1 MEELE
6 QSTDHIRKDIDDGD
20 DKKPT
25 ASLIQLYEMPWR
37 EYLKQKNYDKDI
49 NNMCRNCQR
58 EQIRKYGEIT
68 IKCSGPKDISVLDQN
83 IIANMNK
90 EELEEIKQAM
100 SPVYW
105 AEKNIDVNQQDPTK
119 RLYVNRWYQ
128 SMQLTCLHGDS
139 EILMSDGSKKKIK
152 DVNVGDM
159 VVSYNEIR
167 RSTPANRVLNKW
179 NNGKKEVFRI
189 TLENGDYIDAT
200 ADHKILGWI
209 RTGRENQMLKCPSF
223 RTDYGSIAS
232 GDIKVGTDIY
242 VLNKYKKFGSVDD
255 DNLAKILGYL
265 CTDGYLRINNSY
277 NRVEFRNIRKAYVDE
292 IFNTIVD
299 RFGDIPLYREF
310 EERVD
315 KSGSVHQKHYGIF
328 LYKRG
333 TNITSFLKA
342 IGAVNKNTRELN
354 ILRWASKN
362 LSEKSFGVFL
372 NRVISGDGNVYPVP
386 NTNTSRIAISG
397 KYRSK
402 FLYELKDILRSI
414 GVYRAAIYH
423 RVNEDGKGSVLHI
436 ANSHSLKALL
446 SLTGKIFGKEENTR
460 IVLNNI
466 SNISKGRR
474 NGRLKRGAFN
484 TSTRVKIVSI
494 ESIGVHDVYDIE
506 VDKRHNFIANNI
518 IVHNCSASKKA
529 IRCGRRSG
537 KSYGLGIDIANRLVQ
552 NSNYQILVVTPFL
565 SQAKELTNV
574 VKKIL
579 RSLGD
584 TIGTWDDLV
593 ERSVTSPYQEIQ
605 MKNGSTFKAFTA
617 GNDNANTVRGQGA
630 HLIIIDEADFLT
642 QEAFD
647 SITAILMD
655 KPNTEIIC
663 TSTPMGEG
671 LLYKFSNSKDYK
683 EFHFPSFVIPHYD
696 DDMDKELRNSL
707 SMMAYIQEI
716 CLRENEEVLTKHG
729 KKYIQD
735 IKSGDIVFDKNMNP
749 VKVWQSARKTGH
761 KEILKTTVNIPD
773 VVLYTTPDHKFPN
786 RNNNKACIS
795 ELSELEVYR
804 TPYKN
809 NSKEEIL
816 ARLIGYNLG
825 DGTIT
830 STRFDSYWYSSRKE
844 DVLLVSEDIRK
855 LWPNLKASVL
865 EYLVRNGNKENALVK
880 VDGMRYSVSASNK
893 ATRYL
898 MDLGM
903 VRGKKVEQEFNVP
916 EFVLN
921 GSESVKI
928 EFIAAL
934 FGAEGSTPR
943 VDRNGKTLSTVSL
956 SMSKRIGVN
965 GLPFFNDL
973 KGILSDIGI
982 QSSVTYR
989 DVGMNTVYTL
999 HVLSSPENLLR
1010 FHSKVG
1016 YRYCVRKE
1024 LESLYMSAYISY
1036 KNKQSEDKTLFI
1048 EKCRNMKTSG
1058 MTINDIFDHFNKEYS
1073 KRYISKALYRDRS
1086 NPRAVDTMKYS
1097 SFKERNVT
1105 DRGSIFVEILSKE
1118 LVGSANTYNIGVSS
1132 DDTSYILYN
1141 GVRTFNCAEF
1151 GLSDNSVFDT
1161 DLVNRSTTIGASASI
1176 HDVVLNRDRYI
1187 VSLGCDWNSDKVGT
1201 RICIIAY
1208 DKIDKKVIIANLSNV
1223 RREGW
1228 TQVAAI
1234 DKIVELNR
1242 LYVPDYIYVDEG
1254 FGEANVQQLKLI
1266 AVNLFGKV
1274 PADHPDLRLRNV
1286 TPVNFSSTLE
1296 LRDVMTGEI
1305 RKKYFKNFIVETTKR
1320 ALEAGLLAFKD
1331 PVASPIIE
1339 QMKNYVVKSRLTNGR
1354 EVYEA
1359 KSSEIGDHDLD
1370 AFMIALAGL
1379 QLNEDSILDTRR
1391 YSNITVLP
1399 LEKRGTESYNTSNQI
1414 EKRSYTNED
1423 KYHRTVRVAPG
1434 INRRSFMAGGPMG
1447 GRGSL
1452 SRETASTF
1460 MNRYK
1465 TTMRSK
1471 PR

>member
-1 MEELE
+1 MEYLDKN
-6 QSTDHIRKDIDDGD
+6 TDHIRSDIDDIE

-25 ASLIQLYEMPWR
+25 SSLIQLYEMPWR
-37 EYLKQKNYDKDI
+37 EYLKHKNYDTDI

-58 EQIRKYGEIT
+58 EQIKKYGEIT

-83 IIANMNK
+83 IVADMNK

-105 AEKNIDVNQQDPTK
+105 AEKNIDINQPDPTK

-152 DVNVGDM
+152 DINVGDR

-167 RSTPANRVLNKW
+167 RSTPINKVLNKW

-223 RTDYGSIAS
+223 KTDYGSISS

-242 VLNKYKKFGSVDD
+242 VLNKYKKFGNVDD

-265 CTDGYLRINNSY
+265 CTDGYLRIDKQHSK
-277 NRVEFRNIRKAYVDE
+277 VEFRNIRKAYVDE
-292 IFNTIVD
+292 IFNAIVD

-315 KSGSVHQKHYGIF
+315 KNGSVHQKHYGVF
-328 LYKRG
+328 LYKRDAK
-333 TNITSFLKA
+333 IALFLKD
-342 IGAVNKNTRELN
+342 IGAVNKSTRELN

-372 NRVISGDGNVYPVP
+372 NRVISGDGCVYPVP
-386 NTNTSRIAISG
+386 NTNTSRIEIAG
-397 KYRSK
+397 KYHSK
-402 FLYELKDILRSI
+402 FLYELKDILRSV
-414 GVYRAAIYH
+414 GVYRTAIYH
-423 RVNEDGKGSVLHI
+423 SVDKYGKGSSLRI
-436 ANSHSLKALL
+436 ANSHSLRVLL
-446 SLTGKIFGKEENTR
+446 SLTGEIFGKEENTR

-466 SNISKGRR
+466 SNISKDRR

-494 ESIGVHDVYDIE
+494 ESIGIHDVYDIE
-506 VDKRHNFIANNI
+506 VNKRHNFIANNV

-565 SQAKELTNV
+565 SQAKELTSV

-579 RSLGD
+579 RSLGA

-617 GNDNANTVRGQGA
+617 GNDNANAVRGQGA

-671 LLYKFSNSKDYK
+671 LLYKFANSKDYK
-683 EFHFPSFVIPHYD
+683 EFHFPSFCIPHYN
-696 DDMDKELRNSL
+696 DDMDREFRNSL

-716 CLRENEEVLTKHG
+716 
-729 KKYIQD
+729 
-735 IKSGDIVFDKNMNP
+735 M
-749 VKVWQSARKTGH
+749 
-761 KEILKTTVNIPD
+761 
-773 VVLYTTPDHKFPN
+773 
-786 RNNNKACIS
+786 
-795 ELSELEVYR
+795 
-804 TPYKN
+804 
-809 NSKEEIL
+809 
-816 ARLIGYNLG
+816 
-825 DGTIT
+825 
-830 STRFDSYWYSSRKE
+830 
-844 DVLLVSEDIRK
+844 
-855 LWPNLKASVL
+855 
-865 EYLVRNGNKENALVK
+865 
-880 VDGMRYSVSASNK
+880 
-893 ATRYL
+893 
-898 MDLGM
+898 
-903 VRGKKVEQEFNVP
+903 
-916 EFVLN
+916 
-921 GSESVKI
+921 
-928 EFIAAL
+928 
-934 FGAEGSTPR
+934 
-943 VDRNGKTLSTVSL
+943 
-956 SMSKRIGVN
+956 
-965 GLPFFNDL
+965 
-973 KGILSDIGI
+973 
-982 QSSVTYR
+982 
-989 DVGMNTVYTL
+989 
-999 HVLSSPENLLR
+999 
-1010 FHSKVG
+1010 
-1016 YRYCVRKE
+1016 
-1024 LESLYMSAYISY
+1024 
-1036 KNKQSEDKTLFI
+1036 
-1048 EKCRNMKTSG
+1048 
-1058 MTINDIFDHFNKEYS
+1058 
-1073 KRYISKALYRDRS
+1073 
-1086 NPRAVDTMKYS
+1086 
-1097 SFKERNVT
+1097 
-1105 DRGSIFVEILSKE
+1105 
-1118 LVGSANTYNIGVSS
+1118 
-1132 DDTSYILYN
+1132 
-1141 GVRTFNCAEF
+1141 AEF

-1161 DLVNRSTTIGASASI
+1161 DLVNRSTLIGTSESLHNVI
-1176 HDVVLNRDRYI
+1176 TNRNRYI
-1187 VSLGCDWNSDKVGT
+1187 VSLGCDWNADKVGT
-1201 RICIIAY
+1201 RICVIAY
-1208 DKIDKKVIIANLSNV
+1208 DKIERKIIIANLSNV

-1242 LYVPDYIYVDEG
+1242 LYTPDYIYVDEG

-1274 PADHPDLRLRNV
+1274 PADHPDLRLRDV
-1286 TPVNFSSTLE
+1286 VPVNFSSTLE

-1320 ALEAGLLAFKD
+1320 ALETGLLAFKD
-1331 PVASPIIE
+1331 PISAPIVE
-1339 QMKNYVVKSRLTNGR
+1339 QMKNYIVKSRAANGR

-1359 KSSEIGDHDLD
+1359 KNSEIGDHDLD

-1379 QLNEDSILDTRR
+1379 QLNENSILDTRR
-1391 YSNITVLP
+1391 YSNITILP
-1399 LEKRGTESYNTSNQI
+1399 LEKRGSEAYNGSNEI
-1414 EKRSYTNED
+1414 EKRSYANEE

-1434 INRRSFMAGGPMG
+1434 ISRRSSMSGGPMG
-1447 GRGSL
+1447 NRGIL

-1460 MNRYK
+1460 MNRYR
-1465 TTMRSK
+1465 TTMRS
-1471 PR
+1471 RSR

>member
-6 QSTDHIRKDIDDGD
+6 QSTDHIRKDIEDGD
-20 DKKPT
+20 DKRPT
-25 ASLIQLYEMPWR
+25 SSLIQLYEMPWR
-37 EYLKQKNYDKDI
+37 EYLKQKNYDTDI
-49 NNMCRNCQR
+49 NNMCRNCQK
-58 EQIRKYGEIT
+58 EQIRKYGKIT

-90 EELEEIKQAM
+90 EELEEIKQVM

-105 AEKNIDVNQQDPTK
+105 AEKNIDINQKDPTK
-119 RLYVNRWYQ
+119 RLYVPRWYQ
-128 SMQLTCLHGDS
+128 SMQL
-139 EILMSDGSKKKIK
+139 
-152 DVNVGDM
+152 
-159 VVSYNEIR
+159 
-167 RSTPANRVLNKW
+167 
-179 NNGKKEVFRI
+179 
-189 TLENGDYIDAT
+189 
-200 ADHKILGWI
+200 
-209 RTGRENQMLKCPSF
+209 
-223 RTDYGSIAS
+223 
-232 GDIKVGTDIY
+232 
-242 VLNKYKKFGSVDD
+242 
-255 DNLAKILGYL
+255 
-265 CTDGYLRINNSY
+265 
-277 NRVEFRNIRKAYVDE
+277 
-292 IFNTIVD
+292 
-299 RFGDIPLYREF
+299 
-310 EERVD
+310 
-315 KSGSVHQKHYGIF
+315 
-328 LYKRG
+328 
-333 TNITSFLKA
+333 
-342 IGAVNKNTRELN
+342 
-354 ILRWASKN
+354 
-362 LSEKSFGVFL
+362 
-372 NRVISGDGNVYPVP
+372 
-386 NTNTSRIAISG
+386 
-397 KYRSK
+397 
-402 FLYELKDILRSI
+402 
-414 GVYRAAIYH
+414 
-423 RVNEDGKGSVLHI
+423 
-436 ANSHSLKALL
+436 
-446 SLTGKIFGKEENTR
+446 
-460 IVLNNI
+460 
-466 SNISKGRR
+466 
-474 NGRLKRGAFN
+474 
-484 TSTRVKIVSI
+484 
-494 ESIGVHDVYDIE
+494 
-506 VDKRHNFIANNI
+506 
-518 IVHNCSASKKA
+518 NCSASKKT

-617 GNDNANTVRGQGA
+617 GNDNANAVRGQGA

-683 EFHFPSFVIPHYD
+683 EFHFPSFCIPHYN
-696 DDMDKELRNSL
+696 DDMDKEFRNSL

-716 CLRENEEVLTKHG
+716 
-729 KKYIQD
+729 
-735 IKSGDIVFDKNMNP
+735 M
-749 VKVWQSARKTGH
+749 
-761 KEILKTTVNIPD
+761 
-773 VVLYTTPDHKFPN
+773 
-786 RNNNKACIS
+786 
-795 ELSELEVYR
+795 
-804 TPYKN
+804 
-809 NSKEEIL
+809 
-816 ARLIGYNLG
+816 
-825 DGTIT
+825 
-830 STRFDSYWYSSRKE
+830 
-844 DVLLVSEDIRK
+844 
-855 LWPNLKASVL
+855 
-865 EYLVRNGNKENALVK
+865 
-880 VDGMRYSVSASNK
+880 
-893 ATRYL
+893 
-898 MDLGM
+898 
-903 VRGKKVEQEFNVP
+903 
-916 EFVLN
+916 
-921 GSESVKI
+921 
-928 EFIAAL
+928 
-934 FGAEGSTPR
+934 
-943 VDRNGKTLSTVSL
+943 
-956 SMSKRIGVN
+956 
-965 GLPFFNDL
+965 
-973 KGILSDIGI
+973 
-982 QSSVTYR
+982 
-989 DVGMNTVYTL
+989 
-999 HVLSSPENLLR
+999 
-1010 FHSKVG
+1010 
-1016 YRYCVRKE
+1016 
-1024 LESLYMSAYISY
+1024 
-1036 KNKQSEDKTLFI
+1036 
-1048 EKCRNMKTSG
+1048 
-1058 MTINDIFDHFNKEYS
+1058 
-1073 KRYISKALYRDRS
+1073 
-1086 NPRAVDTMKYS
+1086 
-1097 SFKERNVT
+1097 
-1105 DRGSIFVEILSKE
+1105 
-1118 LVGSANTYNIGVSS
+1118 
-1132 DDTSYILYN
+1132 
-1141 GVRTFNCAEF
+1141 AEF

-1161 DLVNRSTTIGASASI
+1161 DLVNRSTTIGTSASI

-1187 VSLGCDWNSDKVGT
+1187 VSLGCDWNADKVGT
-1201 RICIIAY
+1201 RICVIAY
-1208 DKIDKKVIIANLSNV
+1208 DKIDKKVAIANLSNV

-1320 ALEAGLLAFKD
+1320 ALETGLLAFKD
-1331 PVASPIIE
+1331 PVAAPIVE

-1379 QLNEDSILDTRR
+1379 QLNEDSVLDTRR